1 MIIMY
6 KVFNWLITTNGKIIA
21 KILFSWLIYISN
33 LWLVSISRILSCDW
47 SSVESWV
54 VIGWWWVT
62 CSWTRAQCC
71 RIVCRRSH
79 WRRWWTCQCRWDT
92 GLESGERTRTWT
104 VWTRTGSQDSLHLVW
119 EQTSLAERICL
130 PHSDNTSWSGGH
142 RWRSDTRIYDEKYF
156 TFDLSA

>member
-1 MIIMY
+1 MLCL
-6 KVFNWLITTNGKIIA
+6 LICG
-21 KILFSWLIYISN
+21 
-33 LWLVSISRILSCDW
+33 W
-47 SSVESWV
+47 SVSVEYWV

-62 CSWTRAQCC
+62 CSWTRARCC

-104 VWTRTGSQDSLHLVW
+104 VWTRTGSQDSQLLVW

-130 PHSDNTSWSGGH
+130 PHSDNTAWSGGH

-156 TFDLSA
+156 TFDLSTSSSSSSYLLSLRQKSSHSVLLTSFWVSLTNPRSS